1 MKFPFLYRPP
11 NGIPPDAAAVS
22 SAKFSDADTWDS
34 ITAPFVDEYS
44 NDFVVA
50 RPGEYSSVH
59 DTALMPLSNP
69 PNANPAFWVPAPP
82 S

>member
-34 ITAPFVDEYS
+34 IIAPVVELKAKFV
-44 NDFVVA
+44 A
-50 RPGEYSSVH
+50 
-59 DTALMPLSNP
+59 
-69 PNANPAFWVPAPP
+69 PA
-82 S
+82 